1 MIRSTDELISG
12 RGALVSIGTMVV
24 GSLVTL
30 PVLAFFNWEIP
41 LWLIVGTW
49 AGIGSFISHR
59 FFPPSK
65 KQ

>member
-12 RGALVSIGTMVV
+12 RGALVSICTMVV
-24 GSLVTL
+24 GSLATL
-30 PVLAFFNWEIP
+30 PVLAFVNWGIP
-41 LWLIVGTW
+41 LWLIVGIW
-49 AGIGSFISHR
+49 AGIGAFISHR